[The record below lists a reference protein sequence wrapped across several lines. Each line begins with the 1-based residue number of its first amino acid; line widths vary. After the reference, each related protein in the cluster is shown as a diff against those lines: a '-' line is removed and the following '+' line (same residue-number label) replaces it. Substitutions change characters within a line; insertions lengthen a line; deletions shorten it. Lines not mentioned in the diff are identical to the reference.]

1 MDSLAPIES
10 LLPHRTPLRWID
22 ALIACDAHTATAA
35 VRFPPGHFATCNQG
49 LLEIA
54 LVESVAQTVG
64 AANAWR
70 RRMPGSQTTPENRG
84 LGMLAA
90 IGGFEILEPLP
101 EGATLRIEVRNGK
114 RLGSLLRVTGE
125 VFFEN

>member
-10 LLPHRTPLRWID
+10 LLPHRAPMRWID

-35 VRFPPGHFATCNQG
+35 VRFPPGHFATCDHG

-54 LVESVAQTVG
+54 LVEIVAQTVG

-70 RRMPGSQTTPENRG
+70 RRMPGSETAPENRG

-90 IGGFEILEPLP
+90 IGEFEILEQLP
-101 EGATLRIEVRNGK
+101 EGVTLRIEVRDGK
-114 RLGSLLRVTGE
+114 RLGSLLRVTGD
-125 VFFEN
+125 VY